1 MTRLA
6 LIACLVLAPAWAA
19 AKPLRPNPERELL
32 EKHWGLAVDPE
43 RDSTFRADRD
53 GLRITVP
60 GKPRVMSVEIGKT
73 NAPRVL
79 REIVGDFSVEVKV
92 SGAFPADARCLI
104 EGRWPYHGAGLLV
117 WQDEKNYV
125 RLERAHMHLP
135 SGLWRC
141 YPGWELRQDGKMVR
155 GWQPSDGLL
164 DEAKAAYFRIARSAG
179 VLTGSYSQDGKDWR
193 ELPQLQIDFGK
204 QVRVG
209 VEALQNTPTGFE
221 ALFEGFKFRAA
232 PEK

>member
-1 MTRLA
+1 MSRL
-6 LIACLVLAPAWAA
+6 LLVAGLLLVPAWVA

-32 EKHWGLAVDPE
+32 EKHWGVAVDPE

-53 GLRITVP
+53 GLRIIVP

-79 REIVGDFSVEVKV
+79 RELDGDFSVEVKV
-92 SGAFPADARCLI
+92 SGAFPTDPRCLV

-117 WQDEKNYV
+117 WQDDRNYV

-141 YPGWELRQDGKMVR
+141 YPAWEMRQDGKMVR
-155 GWQPSDGLL
+155 AWQPSDGLL
-164 DEAKAAYFRIARSAG
+164 DEAKPAYLRIVRKAE
-179 VLTGSYSQDGKDWR
+179 VLTGSYSQDAKDWR
-193 ELPQLQIDFGK
+193 ELPPLQVDFGRRM
-204 QVRVG
+204 RVG
-209 VEALQNTPTGFE
+209 VEALQNTPSGME
-221 ALFEGFKFRAA
+221 ALFEGLKIAA
-232 PEK
+232 PAK